1 LAEFIGTA
9 FGYPTAF
16 LSVLLVVVVLYWL
29 LAAVGVLGGDDAEVG
44 GFEGAL
50 AGLGLDGVPATVTL
64 SLLTAFSWFACLG
77 GSVLLNGFDLSSPL
91 AIALGLVVLVV
102 ALAVGVLLTRLLAW
116 PLRKLFP
123 NGPQASRN
131 DFIGKPCVIRTGTVT
146 HDFGQAEV
154 TASDGSSAVVQVRQA
169 GQDVL
174 IAGSTALIFDYD
186 VDGEF
191 FWVVPADSVLGPNH

>member
-1 LAEFIGTA
+1 MAEFARTA

-16 LSVLLVVVVLYWL
+16 LSVLLVVVVLYWS
-29 LAAVGVLGGDDAEVG
+29 LAAVGVLDGDDGVLG
-44 GFEGAL
+44 VEGAL
-50 AGLGLDGVPATVTL
+50 AGLGLDGVPVTVVL

-77 GSVLLNGFDLSSPL
+77 GSVLLNGFDLSSPVV
-91 AIALGLVVLVV
+91 IALGLVVLVV
-102 ALAVGVLLTRLLAW
+102 AVVVGLLLTRLLAW

-123 NGPQASRN
+123 NPRQASRN
-131 DFIGKPCVIRTGTVT
+131 DFVGRPCVIRTGTVT

-174 IAGSTALIFDYD
+174 VAGSTALIFDYD

-191 FWVVPADSVLGPNH
+191 FWVAPVDSALGPDL

>member
-1 LAEFIGTA
+1 MAEFIGTA

-29 LAAVGVLGGDDAEVG
+29 LAAVGVLDGDGAEVG

-50 AGLGLDGVPATVTL
+50 AGLGLDGVPATVVL

-77 GSVLLNGFDLSSPL
+77 GSVLLDGFDLSSP
-91 AIALGLVVLVV
+91 ATIALGAVVLLV
-102 ALAVGVLLTRLLAW
+102 ALVVGVLLTRLLAW

-123 NGPQASRN
+123 NPRQASRN
-131 DFIGKPCVIRTGTVT
+131 DFVGRPCVIRTGTVT
-146 HDFGQAEV
+146 QTFGQAEV

-169 GQDVL
+169 GQDLLV
-174 IAGSTALIFDYD
+174 AGSTALIFDYD
-186 VDGEF
+186 GDGEF
-191 FWVVPADSVLGPNH
+191 FWVAPLDPNL

>member
-29 LAAVGVLGGDDAEVG
+29 LAAVGVLDGDGAEVG

-50 AGLGLDGVPATVTL
+50 AGLGLDGVPATVVL

-77 GSVLLNGFDLSSPL
+77 GSVLLDGFDLSSP
-91 AIALGLVVLVV
+91 ATIALGVVVLLV
-102 ALAVGVLLTRLLAW
+102 ALVVGVLLTRLLAW

-123 NGPQASRN
+123 NPRQASRN
-131 DFIGKPCVIRTGTVT
+131 DFVGRPCVIRTGTVT
-146 HDFGQAEV
+146 QTFGQAEV

-169 GQDVL
+169 GQDLLV
-174 IAGSTALIFDYD
+174 AGSTALIFDYD
-186 VDGEF
+186 GDGEF
-191 FWVVPADSVLGPNH
+191 FWVAPLDPNL

>member
-1 LAEFIGTA
+1 MEEFIGTA

-29 LAAVGVLGGDDAEVG
+29 LAAVGVLDGDGVG

-50 AGLGLDGVPATVTL
+50 AGLDLDGVPSTVVL
-64 SLLTAFSWFACLG
+64 SLVTAFSWFACLG
-77 GSVLLNGFDLSSPL
+77 GSVLLNGSDLSSPVV
-91 AIALGLVVLVV
+91 IALGVAVLLVALVV
-102 ALAVGVLLTRLLAW
+102 GVFLTRLLAW

-131 DFIGKPCVIRTGTVT
+131 DFVGRPCVIRTGTVT

-154 TASDGSSAVVQVRQA
+154 TAADGSSAVVQVRQA

-174 IAGSTALIFDYD
+174 VAGSTALIFDYD

-191 FWVVPADSVLGPNH
+191 FWVAPVDSALGPNH

>member
-29 LAAVGVLGGDDAEVG
+29 LAAVGVLDGDGAEVG

-50 AGLGLDGVPATVTL
+50 VGLGLDEVPATVVL
-64 SLLTAFSWFACLG
+64 SSLISFSWFACLG
-77 GSVLLNGFDLSSPL
+77 GSVLLNGFDLSSPVV
-91 AIALGLVVLVV
+91 IALGLVVLLV
-102 ALAVGVLLTRLLAW
+102 ALVVGVLLTRALAW

-123 NGPQASRN
+123 NPPQASRN
-131 DFIGKPCVIRTGTVT
+131 DFVGRPCVIRTGTVT
-146 HDFGQAEV
+146 QTFGQAEV

-169 GQDVL
+169 GQDPLV
-174 IAGSTALIFDYD
+174 AGSTALIFDYD
-186 VDGEF
+186 GDGEF
-191 FWVVPADSVLGPNH
+191 FWVAPLDPNL